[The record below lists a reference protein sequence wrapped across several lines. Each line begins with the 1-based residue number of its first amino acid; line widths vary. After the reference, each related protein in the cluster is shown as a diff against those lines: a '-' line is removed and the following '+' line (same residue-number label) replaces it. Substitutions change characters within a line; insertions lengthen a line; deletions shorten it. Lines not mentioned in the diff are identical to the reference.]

1 MNSDIRKSRGEKIV
15 EFILSAHM
23 YIGMWALGMWIT
35 YAHLGDRLEDAR
47 TAVSSIAALAI
58 MLGIMTMIFTK
69 WAAKFIR
76 WVRR

>member
-1 MNSDIRKSRGEKIV
+1 
-15 EFILSAHM
+15 M

>member
-15 EFILSAHM
+15 EFILSAHR
-23 YIGMWALGMWIT
+23 YIGIWALGMWIT

-47 TAVSSIAALAI
+47 TTIFSIAALAI

-69 WAAKFIR
+69 WAAEFIR
-76 WVRR
+76 RVRR